1 MAGLTQHAFDDR
13 VAAYADSPCHRSGP
27 SLPLV
32 IELTGVSAGALVL
45 DIATGTGFT
54 AHALAQRGAWV
65 DALDVSR
72 PMLRHTRAAAP
83 APLRALRAAA
93 DQVPVRG
100 GRYDVITC
108 RHALHHFGYPLAA
121 IREMARVVR
130 PGGRVVIADTQ
141 SPDDPWLA
149 AEMNDIETIR
159 DRSHVRNLSA
169 AELSRYLRAAG
180 LVVAGERDC
189 RSPLDFDQWVA
200 RSGGT
205 PQIASDLWRRL
216 SAPPAAM
223 TFEARED
230 GGARRFSW
238 PVRVVMALR
247 PDGANLDRLA

>member
-1 MAGLTQHAFDDR
+1 MTQHAFDDR
-13 VAAYADSPCHRSGP
+13 VAAYAVSPCHQSGP

-54 AHALAQRGAWV
+54 AHALVQRGACV

-72 PMLRHTRAAAP
+72 PMLRHARATAP

-108 RHALHHFGYPLAA
+108 RHALHHFGDPLAA
-121 IREMARVVR
+121 IHEMARVVR
-130 PGGRVVIADTQ
+130 PGGCVVIADTQ
-141 SPDDPWLA
+141 SPDDPCLA

-159 DRSHVRNLSA
+159 DPSHVRNLSA
-169 AELSRYLRAAG
+169 AELAGNLRAAG
-180 LVVAGERDC
+180 LTVAAERDC
-189 RSPLDFDQWVA
+189 RSPLDVDQWVA

-205 PQIASDLWRRL
+205 PRLANDLWCRL
-216 SAPPAAM
+216 SAPPAAT

-230 GGARRFSW
+230 AGVRRFSW
-238 PVRVVMALR
+238 PVRVVMAVR
-247 PDGANLDRLA
+247 PNGAIPGRPT